1 MAADPREIF
10 PPVRLMTVYSRSP
23 IIWGEDYDILDPD
36 KVKWKV
42 ILPYPQIMTLAE
54 GKCADLAVLFELAW
68 LHFEQKCNPVKYKG
82 SRLSRYVRVRG
93 LKLLER
99 EKWISVEQEQGK
111 APMVTL
117 RWLKRTRAGSA
128 HTNPGGFRTK
138 PGRVLHKTCRDAT
151 PPVA

>member
-1 MAADPREIF
+1 MI
-10 PPVRLMTVYSRSP
+10 YSRSP
-23 IIWGEDYDILDPD
+23 IIWGEDYDILDPA
-36 KVKWKV
+36 KVSTFV
-42 ILPYPQIMTLAE
+42 QLPYPQVLSLAE
-54 GKCADLAVLFELAW
+54 SRSAIFAVLMELAW
-68 LHFEQKCNPVKYKG
+68 KYFEQKCNPIKYKG
-82 SRLSRYVRVRG
+82 SRISRYARRRG
-93 LKLLER
+93 LKILER